1 MRIPRDS
8 DRGGKVCQWGEAM
21 IIHPLRR
28 DYKRGKKV
36 NMVGFGKLERKH
48 REIEGSSG
56 KYRETNGE
64 GRTAL
69 RQGLR

>member
-1 MRIPRDS
+1 
-8 DRGGKVCQWGEAM
+8 M